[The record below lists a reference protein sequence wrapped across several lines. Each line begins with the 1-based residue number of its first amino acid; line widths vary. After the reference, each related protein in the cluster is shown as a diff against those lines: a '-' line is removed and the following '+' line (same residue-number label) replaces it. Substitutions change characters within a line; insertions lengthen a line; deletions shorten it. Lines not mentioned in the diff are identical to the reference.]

1 MLLVE
6 FFNTPEGDSYAKSTS
21 TSPITETK
29 RKISETS
36 DPCWK
41 GYHMVGT
48 KSKGGKQVPN
58 CVPKENVAESN
69 PVDAIK
75 MDIPLFIRMMEYARE
90 DAQTDMDLHSVTE
103 KLVALSKT
111 NQTLTM
117 QDYEKVVGN

>member
-1 MLLVE
+1 
-6 FFNTPEGDSYAKSTS
+6 
-21 TSPITETK
+21 
-29 RKISETS
+29 
-36 DPCWK
+36 
-41 GYHMVGT
+41 MVGT

-58 CVPKENVAESN
+58 CVPKESVAEETN
-69 PVDAIK
+69 PADTIK

-103 KLVALSKT
+103 KLVSLSKT